1 MSAVLVEIGADATSF
16 QKAVNGLPQMVKGA
30 ATGVTAAISGIGL
43 AALIKQATQTVTEF
57 DRMQR
62 GMTTLEGGAE
72 QASRRIDELREAS
85 KMPGVDFKQAVQ
97 ADIKLRAVGVS
108 ADMSKAAI
116 LEFGNALSLA
126 GGTSQDLDGVILAL
140 TQIISKGKVSAEEIN
155 QIAERVPQVRAVMN
169 KMFGTSDTE
178 ALQKMNISAEQF
190 VDTLIRGFSNLDRAS
205 AGLDEQLADIG
216 TAIDEASVALAE
228 GFVGEG
234 VSGLGSMG
242 DMLREN
248 IDLLREVGSVLGDI
262 TKIGVSTF
270 KVINETIT
278 ETTAAFGL
286 MVQDGKDI
294 GEAFGAISN
303 LRDSKLFKPAGSTSS
318 GGRGASRA
326 LSGTGDVF
334 QSVIGS
340 FRRIMPDVLGPVSDV
355 IQLQLNEQSRKLSA
369 QASALQSVAFGGMKG
384 DVDTSYGRG
393 TSINPLNNGAS
404 RMIAELVKQSAVLQQ
419 QARSMDKGNAYLSE
433 IEKAVKKFNLSYQ

>member
-1 MSAVLVEIGADATSF
+1 MSAVVVEIGADATSF

-234 VSGLGSMG
+234 VSGLDSMG

-355 IQLQLNEQSRKLSA
+355 IQAQLNEQSRKLSA